1 MSLISCGELSF
12 VFILPII
19 AAILNIHNIEIFQ
32 YTQYKDHPIISCILS
47 NTILSLFFIPFL
59 FRKFICNKKNNSINN
74 YKINL
79 KVTINHPLIV
89 MIILA
94 ILYELVN
101 LFHIIFS
108 LKYKSSKPYYEND
121 IIFELCFIH
130 LVYKLFSTKL
140 KYKHHVVSIL
150 FILIFDLIYFA
161 IEVVFY
167 KIYYIFIFIL
177 LKQFIVG
184 ICLVFTEYLMK
195 DKKYSIFL
203 IIFVFGFIGLIID
216 LIILTIVTYVSCADF
231 LKNEI
236 CSVTL
241 VKVNEKSNLSYI
253 ENNILINSEK
263 NDIIDL
269 KYYLDNGKHFY
280 DSFTLALETEG
291 PRILILTLIFSL
303 FSAFSIFLNFL
314 IVKQS
319 YPSLTFLGS
328 IIISYYLKIRE
339 FFYDERGETY
349 IIVIQIIL
357 IILICFWFLIYYEL
371 IELNFCGISDYTK
384 NNRLKRNKLDERR
397 SKNWM
402 NNDILADAD
411 ITVDKSAINVRK

>member
-167 KIYYIFIFIL
+167 KIYYIFIFII

-184 ICLVFTEYLMK
+184 ICLVFIEYLMK

-236 CSVTL
+236 CTVTL
-241 VKVNEKSNLSYI
+241 VKANEKSNLSYI

-319 YPSLTFLGS
+319 YPSLTFLGN

-357 IILICFWFLIYYEL
+357 ITLICFWFLIYYEL

-397 SKNWM
+397 SKNWI

>member
-1 MSLISCGELSF
+1 MSLITCGELSL
-12 VFILPII
+12 VFILPIT

-47 NTILSLFFIPFL
+47 NTILSLFFISFL
-59 FRKFICNKKNNSINN
+59 FRKFICNKKNNSIND

-150 FILIFDLIYFA
+150 FILIFALIYFA

-167 KIYYIFIFIL
+167 KNYYIFIFIL

-236 CSVTL
+236 CTVTL
-241 VKVNEKSNLSYI
+241 VKANEKSNLSYI

-357 IILICFWFLIYYEL
+357 ITLICFWFLIYYEL

>member
-59 FRKFICNKKNNSINN
+59 FRKFICNKKNNSIND

-150 FILIFDLIYFA
+150 FILIFALIYFA

-167 KIYYIFIFIL
+167 KNYYIFIFIL

-319 YPSLTFLGS
+319 YPSLTFLGN

-357 IILICFWFLIYYEL
+357 ITLICFWFLIYYEL

>member
-12 VFILPII
+12 VFILPIT

-319 YPSLTFLGS
+319 YPSLTFLGN

-357 IILICFWFLIYYEL
+357 ITLICFWFLIYYEL

>member
-150 FILIFDLIYFA
+150 FILIFALIYFA

-167 KIYYIFIFIL
+167 KNYYIFIFIL

-236 CSVTL
+236 CTVTL
-241 VKVNEKSNLSYI
+241 VKANEKSNLSYF

-319 YPSLTFLGS
+319 YPSLTFLGN

-357 IILICFWFLIYYEL
+357 ITLICFWFLIYYEL

>member
-177 LKQFIVG
+177 LKQIIVG

-319 YPSLTFLGS
+319 YPSLTFLGN

-357 IILICFWFLIYYEL
+357 ITLICFWFLIYYEL

>member
-184 ICLVFTEYLMK
+184 ICLVFIEYLMK

-241 VKVNEKSNLSYI
+241 VKVNEKSNLSYF

-319 YPSLTFLGS
+319 YPSLTFLGN

-357 IILICFWFLIYYEL
+357 ITLICFWFLIYYEL

>member
-1 MSLISCGELSF
+1 M
-12 VFILPII
+12 PII

-150 FILIFDLIYFA
+150 FILIFALIYFA

-167 KIYYIFIFIL
+167 KNYYIFIFIL

-184 ICLVFTEYLMK
+184 ICLVFIEYLMK

-236 CSVTL
+236 CTVTL
-241 VKVNEKSNLSYI
+241 VKANEKSNLSYF

-319 YPSLTFLGS
+319 YPSLTFLGN

-357 IILICFWFLIYYEL
+357 ITLICFWFLIYYEL

-397 SKNWM
+397 SKNWI

>member
-150 FILIFDLIYFA
+150 FILIFALIYFA

-167 KIYYIFIFIL
+167 KNYYIFIFII

-319 YPSLTFLGS
+319 YPSLTFLGN

-357 IILICFWFLIYYEL
+357 ITLICFWFLIYYEL

>member
-150 FILIFDLIYFA
+150 FILIFALIYFA

-241 VKVNEKSNLSYI
+241 VKANEKSNLSYF

-319 YPSLTFLGS
+319 YPSLTFLGN

-357 IILICFWFLIYYEL
+357 ITLICFWFLIYYEL

>member
-319 YPSLTFLGS
+319 YPSLTFLGN

-357 IILICFWFLIYYEL
+357 ITLICFWFLIYYEL

>member
-150 FILIFDLIYFA
+150 FILIIALIYFA

-167 KIYYIFIFIL
+167 KNYYIFIFIL

-236 CSVTL
+236 CTVTL
-241 VKVNEKSNLSYI
+241 VKANEKSNLSYF

-357 IILICFWFLIYYEL
+357 ITLICFWFLIYYEL

>member
-150 FILIFDLIYFA
+150 FILIFALIYFA

-167 KIYYIFIFIL
+167 KNYYIFIFIL

-236 CSVTL
+236 CTVTL
-241 VKVNEKSNLSYI
+241 VKANEKSNLSYF
-253 ENNILINSEK
+253 ESNILINSEK

-319 YPSLTFLGS
+319 YPSLTFLGN

-357 IILICFWFLIYYEL
+357 ITLICFWFLIYYEL

>member
-150 FILIFDLIYFA
+150 FILIFALIYFA

-167 KIYYIFIFIL
+167 KNYYIFIFIL

-184 ICLVFTEYLMK
+184 ICLVFIEYLMK

-236 CSVTL
+236 CTVTL
-241 VKVNEKSNLSYI
+241 VKANEKSNLSYF

-319 YPSLTFLGS
+319 YPSLTFLGN

-357 IILICFWFLIYYEL
+357 ITLICFWFLIYYEL

>member
-1 MSLISCGELSF
+1 M
-12 VFILPII
+12 PII

-150 FILIFDLIYFA
+150 FILIFALIYFA

-167 KIYYIFIFIL
+167 KNYYIFIFIL

-241 VKVNEKSNLSYI
+241 VKANEKSNLSYF

-319 YPSLTFLGS
+319 YPSLTFLGN

-357 IILICFWFLIYYEL
+357 ITLICFWFLIYYEL

-397 SKNWM
+397 SKNWI

>member
-59 FRKFICNKKNNSINN
+59 FRKFICNKKNNSIDN

-150 FILIFDLIYFA
+150 FILIFALIYFA

-167 KIYYIFIFIL
+167 KNYYIFIFIL

-241 VKVNEKSNLSYI
+241 VKANEKSNLSYI

-319 YPSLTFLGS
+319 YPSLTFLGN

-357 IILICFWFLIYYEL
+357 ITLICFWFLIYYEL

>member
-1 MSLISCGELSF
+1 MSLITCGELSL
-12 VFILPII
+12 VFILPIT

-236 CSVTL
+236 CTVTL
-241 VKVNEKSNLSYI
+241 VKANEKSNLSYI

-319 YPSLTFLGS
+319 YPSLTFLGN

-357 IILICFWFLIYYEL
+357 ITLICFWFLIYYEL

>member
-59 FRKFICNKKNNSINN
+59 FRKFICNKKNNSIDN

-150 FILIFDLIYFA
+150 FILIFALIYFA

-167 KIYYIFIFIL
+167 KNYYIFIFIL

-319 YPSLTFLGS
+319 YPSLTFLGN

-357 IILICFWFLIYYEL
+357 ITLICFWFLIYYEL

>member
-1 MSLISCGELSF
+1 
-12 VFILPII
+12 LPII

-167 KIYYIFIFIL
+167 KIYYIFIFII

-357 IILICFWFLIYYEL
+357 ITLICFWFLIYYEL

-397 SKNWM
+397 SKNWI

>member
-32 YTQYKDHPIISCILS
+32 YTQYKDHPLISCILS

-167 KIYYIFIFIL
+167 KNYYIFIFIL

-184 ICLVFTEYLMK
+184 ICIVFTEYLMK

-241 VKVNEKSNLSYI
+241 VKANEKSNLSYF

-319 YPSLTFLGS
+319 YPSLTFLGN

-339 FFYDERGETY
+339 FFYDESGETY

-357 IILICFWFLIYYEL
+357 ITLICFWFLIYYEL

-397 SKNWM
+397 SKNWI

>member
-79 KVTINHPLIV
+79 KVTINHSLIV

-101 LFHIIFS
+101 LFHMIFS

-150 FILIFDLIYFA
+150 FILIFALIYFA

-167 KIYYIFIFIL
+167 KNYYIFIFIL

-241 VKVNEKSNLSYI
+241 VKANEKSNLSYF

-319 YPSLTFLGS
+319 YPSLTFLGN

-357 IILICFWFLIYYEL
+357 ITLICFWFLIYYEL

-397 SKNWM
+397 SKNWI

>member
-150 FILIFDLIYFA
+150 FILIFALIYFA

-167 KIYYIFIFIL
+167 KNYYIFIFIL

-319 YPSLTFLGS
+319 YPSLTFLGN

-357 IILICFWFLIYYEL
+357 ITLICFWFLIYYEL

-397 SKNWM
+397 SKNWI

>member
-319 YPSLTFLGS
+319 YPSLTFLGN

>member
-150 FILIFDLIYFA
+150 FILIFALIYFA

-167 KIYYIFIFIL
+167 KNYYIFIFIL
-177 LKQFIVG
+177 LKQLIVG

-319 YPSLTFLGS
+319 YPSLTFLGN

-349 IIVIQIIL
+349 IIVTQIIL
-357 IILICFWFLIYYEL
+357 ITLICFWFLIYYEL

>member
-1 MSLISCGELSF
+1 M
-12 VFILPII
+12 PII

-319 YPSLTFLGS
+319 YPSLTFLGN

-357 IILICFWFLIYYEL
+357 ITLICFWFLIYYEL

>member
-167 KIYYIFIFIL
+167 KNYYIFIFIL

-241 VKVNEKSNLSYI
+241 VKANEKSNLSYF

-319 YPSLTFLGS
+319 YPSLTFLGN

-357 IILICFWFLIYYEL
+357 ITLICFWFLIYYEL

>member
-241 VKVNEKSNLSYI
+241 VKANEKSNLSYF

-319 YPSLTFLGS
+319 YPSLTFLGN

-357 IILICFWFLIYYEL
+357 ITLICFWFLIYYEL

-397 SKNWM
+397 SKNWI

>member
-357 IILICFWFLIYYEL
+357 ITLICFWFLIYYEL
-371 IELNFCGISDYTK
+371 IELNLCGISDYTK

-397 SKNWM
+397 SKNWI

>member
-150 FILIFDLIYFA
+150 FILIFALIYFA

-167 KIYYIFIFIL
+167 KNYYIFIFIL

-236 CSVTL
+236 CTVTL
-241 VKVNEKSNLSYI
+241 VKANEKSNLSYF

-319 YPSLTFLGS
+319 YPSLTFLGN

-357 IILICFWFLIYYEL
+357 ITLICFWFLIYYEL

-397 SKNWM
+397 SKNWI

>member
-108 LKYKSSKPYYEND
+108 LKYKFSKPYYEND

-150 FILIFDLIYFA
+150 FILIFALIYFA

-167 KIYYIFIFIL
+167 KNYYIFIFIL

-216 LIILTIVTYVSCADF
+216 LIILTIVTYVSCANF

-241 VKVNEKSNLSYI
+241 VKANEKSNLSYI

-319 YPSLTFLGS
+319 YPSLTFLGN

-349 IIVIQIIL
+349 IIVIQIIW
-357 IILICFWFLIYYEL
+357 ITLICFWFLIYYEL

-397 SKNWM
+397 SKNWI

>member
-121 IIFELCFIH
+121 LIFELCFIH

-150 FILIFDLIYFA
+150 FILIFALIYFA

-167 KIYYIFIFIL
+167 KNYYIFIFIL

-241 VKVNEKSNLSYI
+241 VKVNEKSNMSYI

-319 YPSLTFLGS
+319 YPSLTFLGN

-357 IILICFWFLIYYEL
+357 ITLICFWFLIYYEL

>member
-236 CSVTL
+236 CTVTL
-241 VKVNEKSNLSYI
+241 VKANEKSNLSYF

-357 IILICFWFLIYYEL
+357 ITLICFWFLIYYEL
-371 IELNFCGISDYTK
+371 IELNLCGISDYTK
-384 NNRLKRNKLDERR
+384 KNMLKRNKLDERR
-397 SKNWM
+397 SKNWI

>member
-79 KVTINHPLIV
+79 KVTINHSLIV

-108 LKYKSSKPYYEND
+108 LKYKFSKPYYEND

-167 KIYYIFIFIL
+167 KNYYIFIFIL

-184 ICLVFTEYLMK
+184 ICLVFIEYLMK

-319 YPSLTFLGS
+319 YPSLTFLGN

-349 IIVIQIIL
+349 IIVIQIIW
-357 IILICFWFLIYYEL
+357 ITLICFWFLIYYEL

-397 SKNWM
+397 SKNWI

>member
-1 MSLISCGELSF
+1 M
-12 VFILPII
+12 PII

-59 FRKFICNKKNNSINN
+59 FRKFICNKKNNSIND

-150 FILIFDLIYFA
+150 FILIFALIYFA

-167 KIYYIFIFIL
+167 KNYYIFIFIL

-241 VKVNEKSNLSYI
+241 VKVNEKSNMSYI
-253 ENNILINSEK
+253 ANNILINSEK

-357 IILICFWFLIYYEL
+357 ITLICFWFLIYYEL

-397 SKNWM
+397 SKNWI

>member
-1 MSLISCGELSF
+1 M
-12 VFILPII
+12 PII

-108 LKYKSSKPYYEND
+108 LKYKFSKPYYEND

-184 ICLVFTEYLMK
+184 ICLVFIEYLMK

-216 LIILTIVTYVSCADF
+216 LIILTIVTYVSCANF

-241 VKVNEKSNLSYI
+241 VKANEKSNLSYF

-319 YPSLTFLGS
+319 YPSLTFLGN

-349 IIVIQIIL
+349 IIVIQIIF
-357 IILICFWFLIYYEL
+357 ITLICFWFLIYYEL

>member
-79 KVTINHPLIV
+79 KVTINHSLIV

-108 LKYKSSKPYYEND
+108 LKYKFSKPYYEND

-150 FILIFDLIYFA
+150 FILIFALIYFA

-167 KIYYIFIFIL
+167 KNYYIFIFIL

-236 CSVTL
+236 CTVTL
-241 VKVNEKSNLSYI
+241 VKANEKSNLSYF

-319 YPSLTFLGS
+319 YPSLTFLGN

-357 IILICFWFLIYYEL
+357 ITLICFWFLIYYEL

-397 SKNWM
+397 SKNWI

>member
-150 FILIFDLIYFA
+150 FILIFALIYFA

-167 KIYYIFIFIL
+167 KNYYIFIFIL

-236 CSVTL
+236 CTVTL
-241 VKVNEKSNLSYI
+241 VKANEKSNLSYF

-319 YPSLTFLGS
+319 YPSLTFLGN

-349 IIVIQIIL
+349 IIVTQIIL
-357 IILICFWFLIYYEL
+357 ITLICFWFLIYYEL

>member
-59 FRKFICNKKNNSINN
+59 FRKFICNKKNNSIND

-121 IIFELCFIH
+121 LIFELCFIH

-150 FILIFDLIYFA
+150 FILIFALIYFA

-167 KIYYIFIFIL
+167 KNYYIFIFIL

-241 VKVNEKSNLSYI
+241 VKVNEKSNMSYI

-319 YPSLTFLGS
+319 YPSLTFLGN

-357 IILICFWFLIYYEL
+357 ITLICFWFLIYYEL

>member
-1 MSLISCGELSF
+1 
-12 VFILPII
+12 
-19 AAILNIHNIEIFQ
+19 
-32 YTQYKDHPIISCILS
+32 
-47 NTILSLFFIPFL
+47 
-59 FRKFICNKKNNSINN
+59 
-74 YKINL
+74 
-79 KVTINHPLIV
+79 

-140 KYKHHVVSIL
+140 KYKHHVVSVL
-150 FILIFDLIYFA
+150 FILIFALIYFA

-167 KIYYIFIFIL
+167 KNYYIFIFII

-241 VKVNEKSNLSYI
+241 IKANEKSNLFYI

-319 YPSLTFLGS
+319 YPSLTFLGN

-357 IILICFWFLIYYEL
+357 ITLICFWFLIYYEL

>member
-319 YPSLTFLGS
+319 YPSLTFLGN

-357 IILICFWFLIYYEL
+357 ITLICFWFLIYYEL

-397 SKNWM
+397 SKNWI